1 MPKHRPVVCL
11 HCQVEHPEAHHER
24 VVYNKTPLYGPW
36 VDWRMA
42 GKDLTSS
49 EADRISV
56 RRFSGIPWAERSRKR
71 ILRILPRQTLAT
83 VTLPARESFT
93 DIA

>member
-56 RRFSGIPWAERSRKR
+56 RRSAAFFGTNDHANGSCG
-71 ILRILPRQTLAT
+71 
-83 VTLPARESFT
+83 SFHGRHWRP
-93 DIA
+93 